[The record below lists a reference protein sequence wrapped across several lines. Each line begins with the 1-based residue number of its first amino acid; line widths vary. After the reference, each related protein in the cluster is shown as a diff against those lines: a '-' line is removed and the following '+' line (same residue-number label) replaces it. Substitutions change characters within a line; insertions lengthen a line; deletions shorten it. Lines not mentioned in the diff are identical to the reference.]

1 MKKILVILLM
11 SSCSVSDERKAIK
24 NERDSLVQVRY
35 LKEEFL
41 KTGMSYQEA
50 ESAAVKIYVDA
61 RK

>member
-1 MKKILVILLM
+1 M